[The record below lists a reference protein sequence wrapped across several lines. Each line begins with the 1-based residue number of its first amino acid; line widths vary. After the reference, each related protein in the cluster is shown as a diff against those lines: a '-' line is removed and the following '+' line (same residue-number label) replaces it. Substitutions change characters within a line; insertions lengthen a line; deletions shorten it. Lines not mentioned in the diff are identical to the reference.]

1 MIMTE
6 LNQDQISEIIDFIEG
21 VACGGIYSRYSVRGM
36 LGRSCLGLTYQ
47 DSRSLWRDAIGITC
61 ELNAED
67 PDDHLKLVPD
77 DSRFPIIFNS
87 RAGVGAI
94 AGAESFVQA
103 IEGNAAARMH
113 LRIR

>member
-1 MIMTE
+1 MTE

-67 PDDHLKLVPD
+67 PDDHLKLFPD
-77 DSRFPIIFNS
+77 GDFQEQVFRMLRAIQIDSLEDGIIAYFP
-87 RAGVGAI
+87 GLKTG
-94 AGAESFVQA
+94 G
-103 IEGNAAARMH
+103 
-113 LRIR
+113 